1 MPIKSKVLSLC
12 GACLKNAVFLVYDKH
27 FQKFYGII
35 RSNLTKSTYLK
46 VQQMEVKHMG
56 YYGGYGYGCGYG
68 GGGCG
73 GGFALIIV
81 LFILLIII
89 GASCFGGGWC

>member
-1 MPIKSKVLSLC
+1 MPIKSNALSLY

-46 VQQMEVKHMG
+46 V
-56 YYGGYGYGCGYG
+56 
-68 GGGCG
+68 
-73 GGFALIIV
+73 
-81 LFILLIII
+81 
-89 GASCFGGGWC
+89 

>member
-1 MPIKSKVLSLC
+1 MPIKSNVLSLC

-46 VQQMEVKHMG
+46 V
-56 YYGGYGYGCGYG
+56 
-68 GGGCG
+68 
-73 GGFALIIV
+73 
-81 LFILLIII
+81 
-89 GASCFGGGWC
+89 